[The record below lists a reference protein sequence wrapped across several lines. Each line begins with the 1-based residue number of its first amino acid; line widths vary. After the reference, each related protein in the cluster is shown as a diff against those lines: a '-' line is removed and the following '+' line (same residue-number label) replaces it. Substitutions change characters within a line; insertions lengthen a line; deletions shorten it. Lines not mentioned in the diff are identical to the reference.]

1 MLSNRSAA
9 LAVAVSFTV
18 GLVASLALRPSG
30 PGELSVAKTSDSTPT
45 RVHWRVPITSSS
57 NLPVLGDN
65 SKYISAT
72 VTQIS
77 DGAVQLDMFEPGEL
91 VPSLGVSDA
100 VRDGK
105 VPAGYNWLGY
115 DQGKIPAAALIAAV
129 PFGMEPWEFSAWW
142 FEAGGREL
150 GEELYKPHN
159 IHPIYCGMTGPET
172 AGWFRDPITKLSDVE
187 GLKIRFAGLGGKVM
201 ERLGASVTMLPSG
214 EIFQALEKGAID
226 ASEYALPIVDEALG
240 FNRVAK
246 YNYYPGWH
254 QPFTATHLIVNLDV
268 WNSLAAVDKHLLTT
282 TCTAAVTRNLAR
294 AEALQ
299 GKVIAGFPAIGVTAE
314 RLPEPLLREL
324 NRVADDVLEE
334 EADKNESFA
343 KILASQRTFE
353 ESYQHWKRLAYLPR
367 DF

>member
-1 MLSNRSAA
+1 MLSNKSAA
-9 LAVAVSFTV
+9 LAVAVSFSV
-18 GLVASLALRPSG
+18 GLIASLALRPTG
-30 PGELSVAKTSDSTPT
+30 PGVLSVARTSSDTPT
-45 RVHWRVPITSSS
+45 RVHWRVPTTSSS

-72 VTQIS
+72 VSQIS
-77 DGAVQLDMFEPGEL
+77 DDAVQLDMFEPGEL

-150 GEELYKPHN
+150 GEDLYKPHN

-172 AGWFRDPITKLSDVE
+172 AGWFRNPITKLSDVE
-187 GLKIRFAGLGGKVM
+187 GLKIRFAGLGGKVI

-254 QPFTATHLIVNLDV
+254 QPFTATHLIVNLNI
-268 WNSLAAVDKHLLTT
+268 WNSLAEVDKHLLTT

-324 NRVADDVLEE
+324 NRVSNDVLQE
-334 EADKNESFA
+334 EANKNESFA
-343 KILASQRTFE
+343 KILASQRTFKQN
-353 ESYQHWKRLAYLPR
+353 YQHWKRLAYLPR